1 MNYIQSLR
9 EANNEKTATICA
21 AVEELTNLMA
31 YLQTSKFQGPDN
43 DFVHI
48 KTDLFPKLREIRMGL
63 LR

>member
-9 EANNEKTATICA
+9 EANDEKTATICA

-31 YLQTSKFQGPDN
+31 YLQTSKFQGPDM
-43 DFVHI
+43 DYVHI
-48 KTDLFPKLREIRMGL
+48 STDLFPKLREIRMGL

>member
-9 EANNEKTATICA
+9 EANDEKIATICA

-31 YLQTSKFQGPDN
+31 YLQTSKFQGPDM
-43 DFVHI
+43 DYVQI
-48 KTDLFPKLREIRMGL
+48 KTDLFPKLREIRMNL

>member
-9 EANNEKTATICA
+9 EANDEKTATICA
-21 AVEELTNLMA
+21 AVEELTSLMA
-31 YLQTSKFQGPDN
+31 YLQTSKFQGPDM
-43 DFVHI
+43 DYVHI

>member
-9 EANNEKTATICA
+9 EANDEKTALICG
-21 AVEELTNLMA
+21 AVEELTSLMA
-31 YLQTSKFQGPDN
+31 YLESNKFQGPDN

-48 KTDLFPKLREIRMGL
+48 KTDLFPKLREIRLNL